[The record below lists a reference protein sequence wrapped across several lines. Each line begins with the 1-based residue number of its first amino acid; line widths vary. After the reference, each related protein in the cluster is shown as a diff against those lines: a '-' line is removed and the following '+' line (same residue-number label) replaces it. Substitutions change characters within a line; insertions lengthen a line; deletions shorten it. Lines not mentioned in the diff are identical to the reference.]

1 MADGERQDL
10 SRWEPAPPSSIRAMA
25 ASLGNTTIE
34 SSPWKPTSSCGTNR
48 KLGPVRMPLVR
59 SGQHHS
65 VDAFTSDRGEVAGM
79 EARHPVAF
87 ARLPLPLRVRIGE
100 GSELDTGQAGQH
112 GDIQPPEAG
121 QASQADPPQ
130 RDRGREEKSG

>member
-10 SRWEPAPPSSIRAMA
+10 SRREPAPPSSIRAMA

-34 SSPWKPTSSCGTNR
+34 SSPWKATSSCGTSR

-79 EARHPVAF
+79 EARQPVAL

-112 GDIQPPEAG
+112 GDIQPPRSGPG
-121 QASQADPPQ
+121 QS
-130 RDRGREEKSG
+130 GRPAAKGSGP